1 MNAETLSGLIARLA
15 VENGRV
21 MLPQMGAF
29 VVETAPAS
37 FSDKG
42 FTLHP
47 PYRKLIF
54 RESQGDGTLLY
65 DALSRQERI
74 SLMQAQAEVAA
85 QVRQIIDELEEEGQA
100 ELPAL
105 GKFKKTVS
113 GTILFVA
120 DEDLDVSGELMAL
133 DAVSLKTQ
141 VKAEPLSERKAPSGW
156 ETEGE
161 PRPGADS
168 VIEPEPEADSDI
180 EPEPAPVP
188 ETGEVPEPASEEDS
202 RRRMSPAGILAICL
216 AALCLLAVMLFYLGV
231 FFFPDVLDNLLY
243 SEEELDLL
251 RFFGL

>member
-1 MNAETLSGLIARLA
+1 MVMTPETLSGLIAQLA

-85 QVRQIIDELEEEGQA
+85 QVRHIIEELDEDGQA

-105 GKFKKTVS
+105 GKFKKTLS

-141 VKAEPLSERKAPSGW
+141 VKPGPLSERETPSGW
-156 ETEGE
+156 E
-161 PRPGADS
+161 
-168 VIEPEPEADSDI
+168 PE
-180 EPEPAPVP
+180 PVP
-188 ETGEVPEPASEEDS
+188 EPDVDSEPEIELEPVSVSENESGEVPDPASEEDS

-251 RFFGL
+251 SFFGL

>member
-1 MNAETLSGLIARLA
+1 MTPETLSGLIAQLA

-85 QVRQIIDELEEEGQA
+85 QVRHIIDELDEDGQA

-105 GKFKKTVS
+105 GKFKKTLS

-141 VKAEPLSERKAPSGW
+141 VKPGPLSERKTPSGW
-156 ETEGE
+156 ETE
-161 PRPGADS
+161 
-168 VIEPEPEADSDI
+168 
-180 EPEPAPVP
+180 PVP
-188 ETGEVPEPASEEDS
+188 EPDVDSEPEIELEPVSVSENESGEVPEPASEEDS

>member
-156 ETEGE
+156 ETEDE
-161 PRPGADS
+161 PSPGADS
-168 VIEPEPEADSDI
+168 AIEPEADSDI
-180 EPEPAPVP
+180 EPEPEPVP
-188 ETGEVPEPASEEDS
+188 ETGEVPEPACDDDS
-202 RRRMSPAGILAICL
+202 PRRMSPAGIIAICL
-216 AALCLLAVMLFYLGV
+216 AVLCLLTVALFYVGV
-231 FFFPDVLDNLLY
+231 FFFPDFLDRLLY
-243 SEEELDLL
+243 TEEELELL